1 MPQKTSATLNSAFSM
16 FNSVA
21 SANHEMDVDVGH
33 ATSEPQST
41 GDPKDLIPDPV
52 VFKSSMFS
60 FFLLIMY
67 F

>member
-1 MPQKTSATLNSAFSM
+1 M